1 MPELGGHAL
10 GVWLTFSGLVAFLL
24 WLDLGVLNRRA
35 HALSIR
41 EATLASA
48 GWVTLALLFGGF
60 LWLREGATHALEY
73 YTGYL
78 IELSLSVDN
87 LFVFIL
93 VFNTFAVPAI
103 YQHRVLFWGI
113 LTAIVLRA
121 AMILGGAALIQR
133 FDWLIYVFGAFL
145 VITGIKLALR
155 DEEEEPHP
163 EKSWSFRTLRRI
175 VPATSTYH
183 GHAFFVRVAGRLVA
197 TPLFLALA
205 MIEISD
211 VIFALDS
218 IPAIF
223 GVTLDPFIV
232 FTSNIFAILGLRSL
246 FFAVARMMDRF
257 AYLEVGL
264 SAVLIFIGAKML
276 ASGWIHVSPLVSLA
290 VVILLLGGSMGYSI
304 WRSRREIPE
313 AEAIV
318 PAKKD

>member
-1 MPELGGHAL
+1 MVASVGTPLMWAVFIAL
-10 GVWLTFSGLVAFLL
+10 VIVFLIV
-24 WLDLGVLNRRA
+24 DLLFVHKEDEVISTRDA
-35 HALSIR
+35 IR
-41 EATLASA
+41 WTLIWIA
-48 GWVTLALLFGGF
+48 LALLFSGWVWWEFGG
-60 LWLREGATHALEY
+60 GKALEFL
-73 YTGYL
+73 TGYL
-78 IELSLSVDN
+78 IEKSLSVDN

-121 AMILGGAALIQR
+121 AMILGGAALIAR
-133 FDWLIYVFGAFL
+133 FHWLIYVFGAFL
-145 VITGIKLALR
+145 VITGLKLALR
-155 DEEEEPHP
+155 DSEVEPHP
-163 EKSWSFRTLRRI
+163 ERSWSFRTLRRI
-175 VPATSTYH
+175 VPATASYH

-211 VIFALDS
+211 VVFALDS

-276 ASGWIHVSPLVSLA
+276 ASDLVHVPPLVSLA
-290 VVILLLGGSMGYSI
+290 VVVLLLGGSMGYSV
-304 WRSRREIPE
+304 WRSRREIPGD
-313 AEAIV
+313 AAIV
-318 PAKKD
+318 PAKKE

>member
-1 MPELGGHAL
+1 MVASVGTPLMWAVFIAL
-10 GVWLTFSGLVAFLL
+10 VIVFLVVDLVVVHKDDEVISTRDAIRWTFIWIG
-24 WLDLGVLNRRA
+24 
-35 HALSIR
+35 
-41 EATLASA
+41 
-48 GWVTLALLFGGF
+48 LALLFDGWVWWEFGP
-60 LWLREGATHALEY
+60 GKALEFL
-73 YTGYL
+73 TGYL
-78 IELSLSVDN
+78 IEKSLSVDN

-163 EKSWSFRTLRRI
+163 EKSWGFRTLRRV
-175 VPATSTYH
+175 VPATSSYH
-183 GHAFFVRVAGRLVA
+183 GHAFFVREGAKWVA

-276 ASGWIHVSPLVSLA
+276 ASGWIHVPALVSLA
-290 VVILLLGGSMGYSI
+290 VVIVLLGGSMAYSI

>member
-1 MPELGGHAL
+1 MTASVGTPLLWAGF
-10 GVWLTFSGLVAFLL
+10 VGLVLVFLL
-24 WLDLGVLNRRA
+24 VDLVVVHRKDEVI
-35 HALSIR
+35 STR
-41 EATLASA
+41 EAIRWTFI
-48 GWVTLALLFGGF
+48 WVGLALLFDGWIWWQFGS
-60 LWLREGATHALEY
+60 GKALEFL
-73 YTGYL
+73 TGYV
-78 IELSLSVDN
+78 IEKSLSVDN

-121 AMILGGAALIQR
+121 AMILGGTALLAR
-133 FDWLIYVFGAFL
+133 FHWLIYVFGAFL
-145 VITGIKLALR
+145 MVTGVRLAVKR
-155 DEEEEPHP
+155 KEDEEPHP
-163 EKSWSFRTLRRI
+163 EKAWAFRTLRRI
-175 VPATSTYH
+175 VPSTSSYH
-183 GHAFFVRVAGRLVA
+183 GHAFFVREGPKRVA

-211 VIFALDS
+211 VVFALDS

-257 AYLEVGL
+257 AYLEYGL
-264 SAVLIFIGAKML
+264 SAVLAFIGAKML
-276 ASGWIHVSPLVSLA
+276 ASHWVDVPALVSLA
-290 VVILLLGGSMGYSI
+290 VVVALLGASI
-304 WRSRREIPE
+304 ALSLWRSRRDVPE

-318 PAKKD
+318 PARKD